1 MILIG
6 SGLAVINY
14 LVLAYLDVFGPGPT
28 TNRISIDRRGNRSAA
43 VRRAARQREQSRV

>member
-14 LVLAYLDVFGPGPT
+14 LVLAYLDVFGPGDDQT
-28 TNRISIDRRGNRSAA
+28 SRSDWRGKRASA
-43 VRRAARQREQSRV
+43 VSGAARPEGTIYRV

>member
-14 LVLAYLDVFGPGPT
+14 LVLAYLDVFGPPPPT
-28 TNRISIDRRGNRSAA
+28 KPKSDPEERAA
-43 VRRAARQREQSRV
+43 VTTSAQRG